1 MSNQD
6 ERIAQ
11 ANVPNTS
18 EHLNTLF
25 LTQLKDLSESIATS
39 FDSISNSLAEL
50 RNKAGSIAT
59 LAATLSDTYESNQQQ
74 NGGDSK
80 ISAKDI
86 DARLMM
92 FQVAQQAQNGLPKH
106 GLEQDSLGAVK
117 KQKTMSES
125 LPDDELDHSG
135 KSYSNDANLPE
146 VDLNSRAKS
155 VQDLWEEWNIGYRNQ
170 EPLKSLE
177 RRYGTRWRRG
187 RIAKSAQRRKKV
199 IEFIESEAK
208 RNPGVTEEDVVRL
221 LENYRIKKNKGLFW
235 LYGALPNHLFNANGE
250 PIEFLTEG
258 NDMQSKDEGMTD
270 ESEATAAA
278 VAAAAAAASVKQ

>member
-1 MSNQD
+1 MSSEESGLGQRG
-6 ERIAQ
+6 ESS
-11 ANVPNTS
+11 TS
-18 EHLNTLF
+18 KHLNALF
-25 LTQLKDLSESIATS
+25 LTQLKELSDSIASS
-39 FDSISNSLAEL
+39 FDSISSSLGEL

-59 LAATLSDTYESNQQQ
+59 LAATLSDAYQTNQQQ

-80 ISAKDI
+80 IATKDI

-92 FQVAQQAQNGLPKH
+92 FQMAQQAQNGLPKH
-106 GLEQDSLGAVK
+106 GLEQDSLASAK
-117 KQKTMSES
+117 KRKILPES
-125 LPDDELDHSG
+125 LPEEDLDQLN
-135 KSYSNDANLPE
+135 KSYTNDANLPE

-155 VQDLWEEWNIGYRNQ
+155 VQDLWDEWNLGYRNQ
-170 EPLKSLE
+170 EPLKLLE

-208 RNPGVTEEDVVRL
+208 RNPGVSEEDVVRL

-235 LYGALPNHLFNANGE
+235 LYGSLPNHLFNANGE
-250 PIEFLTEG
+250 PIEFFPDAEDLP
-258 NDMQSKDEGMTD
+258 QKDELSD
-270 ESEATAAA
+270 DSEATAAA